1 MVTIASDQDGS
12 WCSLY
17 SLLLIQSKT
26 LAQRMILPVFMVDLP
41 SVKQINSYRLSDY
54 PVYYTSFIFSFLVHC
69 ILTIVSPPS
78 IPYSSLPPLS
88 HINSSTVSLQ
98 KGWASKACK

>member
-54 PVYYTSFIFSFLVHC
+54 PVYYTFFIFFFSRTLHPDNSF
-69 ILTIVSPPS
+69 
-78 IPYSSLPPLS
+78 SSL
-88 HINSSTVSLQ
+88 NTLQ
-98 KGWASKACK
+98 FLTPSFPY